1 MGVHKNIRDLNPL
14 VLYTFD
20 RNESYIDPDNNTGY
34 SANRTEF
41 DFPPLM
47 IYNSGLFYKGYN
59 LKTFQPAL
67 SEIEQNTKYQ
77 SFNTGI
83 PQYVNM
89 GYTNS
94 KDNAYTFTLNNGSIY
109 ANVDLS
115 EQIPIIKSGESYTI
129 SFQFTG
135 TPLNGFTTNIPLI
148 RVPDDITT
156 LGRFGYFSYA
166 EIVGVDNKLSQYD
179 LTMGIGYLV
188 DATESNNLYAEH
200 KFGFSIDGSLTT
212 ISAWELPETPIPY
225 PHPIYYGSTYSTA
238 KYIDVFKFDNIILS
252 AYRTN
257 SNTVALYIKTIKSN
271 INNVITYNYTRIATS
286 VDDSIQSIFI
296 VVTKNA
302 DNHQQVKIYTNTST
316 YTTTLANS
324 NLIQSNILHVGIKS
338 EWLKSSVKDPVYN
351 IDLYESTS
359 PNLSVKFDNIGI
371 YNREITRVEA
381 LNIYYTNYNYL
392 SIFKLFGYYQL
403 YDFSTLYT
411 KGATR
416 YIEDNT
422 TIPNMINGNT
432 SYLYAQVN
440 YNYMPYVVK
449 SNAYDYEYVFK
460 CTKHC
465 SIMTRRNTQGWPVS
479 MIRSSTGTLSFS
491 FKTSD
496 LNGILFANSL
506 YEKNSSNIVLLMNY
520 GYLEI
525 WVADTLVSRISD
537 MSNNEW
543 HTVFITFGGTTDF
556 YIDKTLYYTHQ
567 SELIN
572 TGAMTLFGNGLPGN
586 TDLEVDF
593 ALIGV
598 SYSKL
603 DPSDMDIFTNVSKVT
618 YSAYG
623 QITLNNIAVGTNIFI
638 YNRYTGA
645 LIEKLQSDSADGTFT
660 YVNRYPYTISVI
672 VADSTLISGK
682 SYIVDPVEIE

>member
-20 RNESYIDPDNNTGY
+20 RNEAYIDPETNTGY

-67 SEIEQNTKYQ
+67 SEIEQNTRYQ

-83 PQYVNM
+83 PQYITM

-94 KDNAYTFTLNNGSIY
+94 KDNTYTFTLNNGSVY
-109 ANVDLS
+109 ANADLS
-115 EQIPIIKSGESYTI
+115 EQMSMITSGESYTI
-129 SFQFTG
+129 GFQFTG
-135 TPLNGFTTNIPLI
+135 SALNGFTPNIPLMRI
-148 RVPDDITT
+148 PTDIATV
-156 LGRFGYFSYA
+156 GQFGYFSYA
-166 EIVGVDNKLSQYD
+166 NIVGVDNKISNYD
-179 LTMGIGYLV
+179 LNIGIGYFV
-188 DATESNNLYAEH
+188 DVTESNTLYTEH
-200 KFGFSIDGSLTT
+200 KFGFSVDSILTT
-212 ISAWELPETPIPY
+212 SPAWEQPETAIPY
-225 PHPIYYGSTYSTA
+225 PHPMYYGSTYSIN
-238 KYIDVFKFDNIILS
+238 KYFDVFKFDRLVLS
-252 AYRTN
+252 AYKTN
-257 SNTVALYIKTIKSN
+257 SNTVSLYIKTIV
-271 INNVITYNYTRIATS
+271 NNVARYTLIANS
-286 VDDSIQSIFI
+286 IDDSIQSIFI
-296 VVTKNA
+296 TVTKN
-302 DNHQQVKIYTNTST
+302 NTSQQLKVYTNTNT
-316 YTTTLANS
+316 YSNITLDNS
-324 NLIQSNILHVGIKS
+324 NSTQSNILHVGIKTG
-338 EWLKSSVKDPVYN
+338 WTKSNVKDPVYN
-351 IDLYESTS
+351 MDLYESTA

-371 YNREITRVEA
+371 YNREITREEA
-381 LNIYYTNYNYL
+381 LNIYYTNYNYI

-460 CTKHC
+460 CTKNC
-465 SIMTRRNTQGWPVS
+465 SIMTRRDTQGWPVS
-479 MIRSSTGTLSFS
+479 MIRSSTGTLSFL
-491 FKTSD
+491 FKTAD

-525 WVADTLVSRISD
+525 WVADTLVSRISE
-537 MSNNEW
+537 MANNEW

-567 SELIN
+567 GELVN

-598 SYSKL
+598 SYNKL
-603 DPSDMDIFTNVSKVT
+603 SPSGMDLFTNVSKVT